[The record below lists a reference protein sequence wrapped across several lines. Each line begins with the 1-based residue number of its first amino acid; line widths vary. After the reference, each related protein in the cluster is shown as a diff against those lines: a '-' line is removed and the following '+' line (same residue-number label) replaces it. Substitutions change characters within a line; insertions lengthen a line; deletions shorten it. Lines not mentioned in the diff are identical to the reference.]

1 MAASLHN
8 CEWKAEC
15 CPNKASVFSVTQSVV
30 CVWPPLS
37 HTQTHTLTQMC
48 QGEKKSFF
56 LSPQKGI
63 KALQWHIFS
72 RNFRRCNIKLRKI
85 QSVENIHISI
95 FLPPPLCQWMLE
107 SFFFFLSTWISTY
120 GLQSHVANS
129 QHSRLNC
136 TPHRREIEVAAAP
149 PPHYSVQ
156 KWRRTEKKMAKRA
169 LSVAGTHSWPTTV
182 TALACHHSNLYSK
195 HLSELMW
202 NYCLFLTANCILM
215 CFKFY

>member
-1 MAASLHN
+1 MESRVLPEQGLSLLRHT
-8 CEWKAEC
+8 
-15 CPNKASVFSVTQSVV
+15 VTCV

-48 QGEKKSFF
+48 QGEKNAF
-56 LSPQKGI
+56 LSSQKGI
-63 KALQWHIFS
+63 KALQGHIFS

-107 SFFFFLSTWISTY
+107 SFVFFLSTWISTY

-129 QHSRLNC
+129 QHSRINC
-136 TPHRREIEVAAAP
+136 TPHRMELEVAAAP

-156 KWRRTEKKMAKRA
+156 K
-169 LSVAGTHSWPTTV
+169 
-182 TALACHHSNLYSK
+182 
-195 HLSELMW
+195 
-202 NYCLFLTANCILM
+202 
-215 CFKFY
+215 